1 MVKEIY
7 VDIYIL
13 YTLYMMKNEILYL
26 TTLNRY
32 ITKDTYILDSG
43 QVVRTNWISI
53 EYCFGTEMVYCKYL
67 LLIWLGLVLLCLTPL
82 STIFQLYR
90 GGQFY
95 GWMIPEDPK
104 KSTDLSQVTDKLYQI
119 MVCTSAWAGVEPTK
133 SVVIGTDCIGNC
145 KYNFHTITATTTPF
159 LSFDLSLM
167 KVVHDMV
174 NVVPDEGCSRYG

>member
-1 MVKEIY
+1 MSYKLYTNNTSWLNDRLTIWWCEMVKEIY
-7 VDIYIL
+7 VDIYLL

-32 ITKDTYILDSG
+32 ITKNTYILDSG

-53 EYCFGTEMVYCKYL
+53 EYCFGTEMAYCKYL

-95 GWMIPEDPK
+95 GWMIPKTRRKPPICR
-104 KSTDLSQVTDKLYQI
+104 KSLT
-119 MVCTSAWAGVEPTK
+119 
-133 SVVIGTDCIGNC
+133 
-145 KYNFHTITATTTPF
+145 NFI
-159 LSFDLSLM
+159 
-167 KVVHDMV
+167 K
-174 NVVPDEGCSRYG
+174 